1 MQWPG
6 HEEPRKSVAI
16 MGCGHVDTRTR
27 LVCVF
32 VCTECYSVI
41 FSTSRKGEEMLE
53 APEHGSG
60 CVSGFGIHQASRRL
74 ASSRKVSSIPR

>member
-41 FSTSRKGEEMLE
+41 FSTSRKEGET
-53 APEHGSG
+53 
-60 CVSGFGIHQASRRL
+60 
-74 ASSRKVSSIPR
+74 